1 MRRLGYSKEKRM
13 KNSSFAFYAR
23 GFVKNQGSVVIFL
36 ILFILALIAVPN
48 FASLSNFSLIIKQAA
63 IPIVACLGMTAV
75 LMTGGIDLSL
85 GYLVGLSSIIVGLLV
100 KTYDVPSIV
109 AILLTLGVGA
119 LFGLMNGLIVQCVRV
134 PAFIT
139 TLGTGY
145 IAYGLAQ
152 IVSQGEDISRLPKS
166 FRAIANTQFLGSLT
180 TSVLIAAFVCIVM
193 YYVLHRSTF
202 GRQLSAF
209 GYNPQ
214 ASRLSGVKTGKINV
228 LVYVICSTLAALSGI
243 LLTIRVNC
251 AQPNMGG
258 GTYTF
263 EIITAAIV
271 GGTSLFGGVG
281 TVIGS
286 IFGVLITKIIENC
299 INLLGI
305 QYYMYQATQG
315 IVILLAIIFEKVKN
329 RKL

>member
-1 MRRLGYSKEKRM
+1 MESTNQNISL
-13 KNSSFAFYAR
+13 YAR
-23 GFVKNQGSVVIFL
+23 RFLKNQGSVVIFL
-36 ILFILALIAVPN
+36 ILFVIALIAVPN

-63 IPIVACLGMTAV
+63 IPIIACLGMTAV

-85 GYLVGLSSIIVGLLV
+85 GYLVGLSSIIIGLLV
-100 KTYDVPSIV
+100 KTYDVPAIP
-109 AILLTLGVGA
+109 AILLTLSAGA
-119 LFGLMNGLIVQCVRV
+119 IFGLFNGIIVQVVKV

-152 IVSQGEDISRLPKS
+152 IVSQGEDISRLPKE
-166 FRAIANTQFLGSLT
+166 FRAIGNTQFLGSLT
-180 TSVLIAAFVCIVM
+180 TSVLIAAGVCVIM
-193 YYVLHRSTF
+193 YYVLHKSTF

-209 GYNPQ
+209 GFNAQ
-214 ASRLSGVKTGKINV
+214 ASRISGLKTGRINI
-228 LVYVICSTLAALSGI
+228 LVYVICSLLASLAGI

-281 TVIGS
+281 SVMGS
-286 IFGVLITKIIENC
+286 IFGVLITKIIENS

-305 QYYMYQATQG
+305 SYYMYQATQG

-329 RKL
+329 KNL